1 MEFVADLLYELPK
14 TFSLVFDVAHFIVCL
29 QGERADMGDSFEAT
43 TKQHPLV
50 GYSICHRRFG
60 FVFEVLVVSH

>member
-29 QGERADMGDSFEAT
+29 QGERADMGDGFET
-43 TKQHPLV
+43 ITKSHPLV
-50 GYSICHRRFG
+50 WFSFKAN
-60 FVFEVLVVSH
+60 VE

>member
-50 GYSICHRRFG
+50 GYSIFKKYT
-60 FVFEVLVVSH
+60 